1 MESCVREVQRRVKPY
16 IQLMRLDRPIGILL
30 LLWPTLSALWIA
42 AEGLPDITVLVV
54 FILGVILM
62 RSAGCAINDF
72 ADREIDG
79 SVWRTQNRPLATGE
93 LTARQAIY
101 VFIGMALVAFI
112 LVSMLNTLT
121 IWLSLGGVFL
131 AATYPFM
138 KRYTYFPQIYL
149 GMAFG
154 WAIPMAYAA
163 QTNSVPVMA
172 WLLFLA
178 NIIWTTMYDTFYAMA
193 DREDDLLAGVKSTAV
208 LFGDDD
214 LIIQGMMQVAYIF
227 VMVLIGVQLEMSFI
241 FYLGLCVAG
250 GLFAY
255 QQFLAKDRQPQR
267 CLQAFLNNNWV
278 GLAIFLSLVIH
289 YSILSVGK

>member
-1 MESCVREVQRRVKPY
+1 VREVQRRVKPY

-112 LVSMLNTLT
+112 LVSLLNTLT

-154 WAIPMAYAA
+154 WAIPMAFAA

-289 YSILSVGK
+289 YSIFSVGTLTL

>member
-1 MESCVREVQRRVKPY
+1 MREVQRRVKPY

-154 WAIPMAYAA
+154 WAIPMAFAA